1 MVDIAEGEVGDR
13 IELRVV
19 GNNFVPHGHRVSAY
33 ITSKFKLRQYA
44 SGHTWGHLDEDGKD
58 FYYKEFLKIYTWQPG
73 KEEQFKSTWNLNS
86 EVAGTG
92 TGVTKHT
99 AGSRSIIEHT
109 LKLEADLKRKID
121 CWEVFRIT
129 HHHKDGTFVDARS
142 QAIDDNMT
150 TRISEISQATTEGE
164 EPHTPS
170 HDAINDIY
178 YEVVGGMKK
187 RCIYGLGSQAKVAFP
202 HATSTSTGRVHPS
215 NSCVEIQELR
225 AENADLKTRVNELE
239 EKMREFMA
247 RFVDSDETQA
257 P

>member
-1 MVDIAEGEVGDR
+1 MGCMAECLERGKMGKKKLEIAK
-13 IELRVV
+13 
-19 GNNFVPHGHRVSAY
+19 NNR
-33 ITSKFKLRQYA
+33 
-44 SGHTWGHLDEDGKD
+44 
-58 FYYKEFLKIYTWQPG
+58 
-73 KEEQFKSTWNLNS
+73 NS

-129 HHHKDGTFVDARS
+129 HRHEDGTFVDARS

-170 HDAINDIY
+170 QEAINDIY
-178 YEVVGGMKK
+178 YEVVGEMKK

-202 HATSTSTGRVHPS
+202 HATSASTGRVRPS
-215 NSCVEIQELR
+215 SSCVEIQELR
-225 AENADLKTRVNELE
+225 AENADLKTRVTELE
-239 EKMREFMA
+239 EKMREFMTRMVFSQTLEPPSA
-247 RFVDSDETQA
+247 FPDFSSPIIDSDETQA